1 MASTTNRRLSDAE
14 RAERRRQDRD
24 RLQQAARELLTSEG
38 WRRWV
43 RVRSQAGL
51 ARLSLSNQLLVA
63 MARPDATFVAGFK
76 GWLRLGYAVS
86 KGEKA
91 IRIIAPL
98 PVKER
103 DRATGEQT
111 GETLV
116 LFKTVF
122 VFDRAQVAPIDGAD
136 QAALEP
142 PCEPLSGDS
151 HAHLIAPMQAFAESL
166 GFSVTFE
173 AIDGP
178 AGGWCDQRAKRIVVD
193 AGAPPNAR
201 LRTLIHETIH
211 GLGVGYEQYGRER
224 AEVIVDTATYIV
236 CSSARLD
243 VGGESIPYIAGWGE
257 DGALDAIRAY
267 AQTID
272 EIARRIE
279 ATLDAEEPEHAD
291 DTVAADMQAA

>member
-14 RAERRRQDRD
+14 RAERRRQDRE

-51 ARLSLSNQLLVA
+51 ARLALSNQLLVA
-63 MARPDATFVAGFK
+63 MARPAATFVAGFK
-76 GWLRLGYAVS
+76 GWLRLGYAVN

-103 DRATGEQT
+103 DRVGGEQT

-122 VFDRAQVAPIDGAD
+122 VFDRAQVAPIDGAE
-136 QAALEP
+136 QAPLEP

-166 GFSVTFE
+166 GFTVLFE

-178 AGGWCDQRAKRIVVD
+178 VGGWCDQRAKRIVVD

-211 GLGVGYEQYGRER
+211 GLGVGYAQYGRER
-224 AEVIVDTATYIV
+224 AEVIVDTATLLA
-236 CSSARLD
+236 CSSVGLD
-243 VGGESIPYIAGWGE
+243 VAGETVPYVAGWGE
-257 DGALDAIRAY
+257 DGALEAVTAF
-267 AQTID
+267 AKTID
-272 EIARRIE
+272 ELARCVE
-279 ATLDAEEPEHAD
+279 TVLVDGCDEPSAT
-291 DTVAADMQAA
+291 AA